1 MSYSSADQ
9 SSWININVA
18 IFNAYSSQ
26 TLRLR
31 LNRHIAWKFTRLRSA
46 DLMLGKNLVH
56 RAEGLLSLGL
66 RFYISYHT
74 YFSYFGRQIG
84 LTLTFNFSCE
94 LPISRDFY
102 QKKIQGLYCRI
113 VLMNWLRNGFG
124 GKITMYLVWS
134 TCSSSYCIQWQKQ
147 CNERKLGKG
156 LFSLI
161 I

>member
-26 TLRLR
+26 TLRLP
-31 LNRHIAWKFTRLRSA
+31 LNRHIAWKFTRLV
-46 DLMLGKNLVH
+46 LGKNLVH
-56 RAEGLLSLGL
+56 RAEGLFSLGL
-66 RFYISYHT
+66 EFYISYHT
-74 YFSYFGRQIG
+74 YVSYFGSQIG

-94 LPISRDFY
+94 LPISWDFY

-113 VLMNWLRNGFG
+113 TLINLRNGFG

-134 TCSSSYCIQWQKQ
+134 TCSSSYCIQCQKQ

-156 LFSLI
+156 LFSFAI
-161 I
+161 